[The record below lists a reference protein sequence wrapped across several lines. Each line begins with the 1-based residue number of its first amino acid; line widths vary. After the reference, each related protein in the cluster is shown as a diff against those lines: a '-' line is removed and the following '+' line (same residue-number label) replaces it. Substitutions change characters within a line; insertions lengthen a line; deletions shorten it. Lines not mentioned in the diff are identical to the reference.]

1 MSYIDLHMHSIVS
14 NDGQYTSKELVERAH
29 RLGIKIMAIA
39 DHDSISAIDEGLKC
53 AKEYGIKLIPAIEI
67 SSEMN
72 DGTPLHILG
81 LNINHKDPR
90 FIEREK
96 TIRSICQKS
105 ANDFMNAALNVG
117 FKFDKQAA
125 LAKANDGV
133 VTEEMIAE
141 TILAD
146 HRNDDDPRLFEYRAG
161 GIKSDNPGFNFYKE
175 FYGKKDCPC
184 YVKLPNANMN
194 IKDVSELIHSTGGKM
209 VLAHP
214 AYNIQRD
221 IDKLNEISTYGLD
234 GIEVYSSYHNE
245 EDIKFYEQHASRLNI
260 IKTVGSDFHG
270 KCKPAIEMG
279 SVYCNEEEIIE
290 GLRKITLI
298 D

>member
-14 NDGQYTSKELVERAH
+14 NDGQFTSKELVERAN
-29 RLGIKIMAIA
+29 RLGIKVMAIA
-39 DHDSISAIDEGLKC
+39 DHDSVSAIDEGLKY
-53 AKEYGIKLIPAIEI
+53 AKEYNIKLIPAIEI

-81 LNINHKDPR
+81 LNINYNDSR

-96 TIRSICQKS
+96 TIKTICQKF
-105 ANDFMNAALNVG
+105 ADDFMNAALNVG

-125 LAKANDGV
+125 LARANNGV
-133 VTEEMIAE
+133 VTEEMIGE

-146 HRNDDDPRLFEYRAG
+146 HRNDNDPRLLDYRDG
-161 GIKSDNPGFNFYKE
+161 GVKSDNPGFNFYKE
-175 FYGKKDCPC
+175 FYGKRDCLC
-184 YVKLPNANMN
+184 YVKLPNVNMN

-209 VLAHP
+209 ILAHP

-221 IDKLNEISTYGLD
+221 IDKLNEIYSYGLD
-234 GIEVYSSYHNE
+234 GIETYSSYHSC
-245 EDIKFYEQHASRLNI
+245 EDTMFYEQQASRLGI